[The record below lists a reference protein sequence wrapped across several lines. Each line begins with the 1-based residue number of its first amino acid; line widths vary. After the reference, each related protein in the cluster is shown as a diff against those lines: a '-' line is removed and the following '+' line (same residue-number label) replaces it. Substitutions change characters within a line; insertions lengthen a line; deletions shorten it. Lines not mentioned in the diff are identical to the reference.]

1 MSIFMIDYCIYQKW
15 VISLPY
21 NDKQTL
27 NFYTMEAI
35 RTNFQMIVEFKE
47 YAPADEHVTSNDE
60 IAKIADHFE
69 LAGKSRLDLQN
80 LRDMVVLVYTN
91 WLDDAEKNCE
101 DFRPIMSA
109 MQSITTVIDHYK
121 YNA

>member
-1 MSIFMIDYCIYQKW
+1 MK
-15 VISLPY
+15 
-21 NDKQTL
+21 
-27 NFYTMEAI
+27 
-35 RTNFQMIVEFKE
+35 TNFQMICDFKE
-47 YAPADEHVTSNDE
+47 YAPANRRFTSQDE
-60 IAKIADHFE
+60 IAKIAAHFE
-69 LAGKSRLDLQN
+69 LEGKSVLDLQN

-91 WLDDAEKNCE
+91 WLDAAERNCE